1 MMDRVD
7 KREMEQISLG
17 DRGERL
23 GTGVSGTISSSHGIT
38 SYNVVVRSPVCV
50 RALPGFVVF
59 ARQLNYICLTSI
71 NIE

>member
-23 GTGVSGTISSSHGIT
+23 GAGVSGTISSSHGIT
-38 SYNVVVRSPVCV
+38 SYNVVVRRPDRVA
-50 RALPGFVVF
+50 ALSGRCHF
-59 ARQLNYICLTSI
+59 
-71 NIE
+71 